1 MDISFKITPRILK
14 NTERLVRLYNTNLHF
29 REQFDALLDRPRM
42 TFQGQPL
49 VVYAWVIY
57 KISPRYYS
65 QVKEVWE
72 SQENIKDLL
81 VDYYHDR
88 RGLGNLDTRIQE
100 LGKTEAPIQ
109 KEIIAPDKGIMA
121 TAAQIEK
128 TPEGDPQKV
137 QLIDKVRQ
145 QINEDLKT
153 PPETQSQPQETEPLQ
168 VQVTKEEPRVAQAI
182 SQSPVSKEPEII
194 TAEPA
199 PVIPEKFTPIVL
211 PKTEDKP
218 KEIIAKK
225 QAEIKII
232 TPIPESIK
240 LTPEQ
245 PNAEP
250 AKDTEITEENGIP
263 QWTSPKT
270 GKRYPLKVAGGSE
283 TTAAPM
289 QRPQIKEDLGQKVS
303 ALKRLNLP
311 YPVQNFA
318 KNTISFG
325 SRLIIRNT
333 PTVISATIGGFVGGA
348 LAGPTGIPAGLIG
361 GGLFPKVIK
370 SGILQK
376 GATASVAKGAGKLA
390 LKGAIGLSNPIGWAW
405 LALSAPGVKT
415 AVKYAVVAF
424 LAIFALPVLMNLNKS
439 QSLFPPYDTAYSAPI
454 DPPGTG
460 GIGGSGGNIA
470 SCQFTYQGK
479 KVSILSNTLKN
490 LINEVAGKTGVP
502 ASVLAGTAVHES
514 PTFTQTAAD
523 SHDAFFN
530 RNFSG
535 VDCMPHFPTSD
546 TGALGL
552 MQVQTPENLKP
563 QLAKNYNPAAVS
575 IDGLKNGLGFLGRD
589 LTSLTTQ
596 DFCGVKTNLYLGAGI
611 LISKNGG
618 KPPTTPDQVKNA
630 VCSYYGQCSYGGYN
644 YGDEVANDFTSCKP
658 PPSPPPQPTYTAS
671 CPVPNGEITCASYG
685 KPYSGTGVGAW
696 TANCAVDRTGYGGHC
711 NENYKTEVGI
721 CNKTVGDNGQL
732 IRTAKS
738 IDITAVGGNKAND
751 PVYLPTIKGETLKW
765 YFKGDVYAGAGFG
778 WIRLF
783 QSEATPE
790 GIWSIHLVHANE
802 DSPHFNLNQPI
813 GVNQAAA
820 TMFNLGRGTHIHV
833 TVGLNIGDSKTDLQN
848 YNSNWKFADR
858 DLGMCVK

>member
-42 TFQGQPL
+42 NFQGQPL

-88 RGLGNLDTRIQE
+88 RELGNLDTRIQE

-168 VQVTKEEPRVAQAI
+168 VQVTKEEPKVAQAI

-194 TAEPA
+194 TAEPV

-211 PKTEDKP
+211 PKTEDKL

-225 QAEIKII
+225 QAGIEII
-232 TPIPESIK
+232 TSIPESIK
-240 LTPEQ
+240 LTSEQ
-245 PNAEP
+245 PNTEP

-283 TTAAPM
+283 ATAAPM

-303 ALKRLNLP
+303 ALKRFNLP

-333 PTVISATIGGFVGGA
+333 PIVISATIGGFVGGA

-376 GATASVAKGAGKLA
+376 GAPASVAKGAGKLA
-390 LKGAIGLSNPIGWAW
+390 LKGAISLSNPIGWAW

-415 AVKYAVVAF
+415 AVKYAVAAF
-424 LAIFALPVLMNLNKS
+424 LAIFALPVFINLNKS
-439 QSLFPPYDTAYSAPI
+439 QSLFPPYDTAYSAPL
-454 DPPGTG
+454 PPGGGTG
-460 GIGGSGGNIA
+460 DINYLIPIRNTSVVPNNVKAQVLKSWPNAKLEFWDSIIQWSKTNGWNPAFVLTLWVEESGAQHYQDADPIGCTLGENISDPRQELDA
-470 SCQFTYQGK
+470 S
-479 KVSILSNTLKN
+479 LSCLNKFLSAHFS
-490 LINEVAGKTGVP
+490 AGYEDTMFPKFMCIYSEGHYPCV
-502 ASVLAGTAVHES
+502 
-514 PTFTQTAAD
+514 
-523 SHDAFFN
+523 FN
-530 RNFSG
+530 RNNF
-535 VDCMPHFPTSD
+535 
-546 TGALGL
+546 
-552 MQVQTPENLKP
+552 
-563 QLAKNYNPAAVS
+563 PAAIKDWYTIITGS
-575 IDGLKNGLGFLGRD
+575 GL
-589 LTSLTTQ
+589 
-596 DFCGVKTNLYLGAGI
+596 I
-611 LISKNGG
+611 I
-618 KPPTTPDQVKNA
+618 TP
-630 VCSYYGQCSYGGYN
+630 SS
-644 YGDEVANDFTSCKP
+644 S
-658 PPSPPPQPTYTAS
+658 PQPAPPINYVAS

-696 TANCAVDRTGYGGHC
+696 TANCAVDRTGNGGHC

-783 QSEATPE
+783 QSESTPE